1 MSEIGLSNSLPS
13 AGLTRAYTPPRVD
26 SGSESTMATPS
37 VTTSTPDNPST
48 SAPPTQAVGSSSETI
63 SISPDAYRLQQANS
77 PMMAGAVDSNSTSDT
92 GMDSEQ
98 AMALAQSTRDAMV
111 QNPPLAFQAQ
121 TGQIS
126 AQQVAS
132 VLRA

>member
-1 MSEIGLSNSLPS
+1 MSEISLPS
-13 AGLTRAYTPPRVD
+13 SMPSTGATKAYTPPRVD
-26 SGSESTMATPS
+26 SGSESTLATPS
-37 VTTSTPDNPST
+37 VTTSTPDSPST
-48 SAPPTQAVGSSSETI
+48 STLTPSTQTVGSSSETL
-63 SISPDAYRLQQANS
+63 SISSDAYRLQQA
-77 PMMAGAVDSNSTSDT
+77 GASTTEAVASTSDT
-92 GMDSEQ
+92 SMDSEQ

>member
-1 MSEIGLSNSLPS
+1 MSEISLPS
-13 AGLTRAYTPPRVD
+13 SMPSTGATKAYTPPRVD
-26 SGSESTMATPS
+26 SGSESTLATPS
-37 VTTSTPDNPST
+37 VTTSTPNSPST
-48 SAPPTQAVGSSSETI
+48 PTPSTQTVGSSSETL
-63 SISPDAYRLQQANS
+63 SISSDAYRLQQA
-77 PMMAGAVDSNSTSDT
+77 GASTTEAVASTSDT
-92 GMDSEQ
+92 SMDSEQ

>member
-1 MSEIGLSNSLPS
+1 MSEIGLSSSVPS
-13 AGLTRAYTPPRVD
+13 TGPNQAYTPPRVD
-26 SGSESTMATPS
+26 SGPESTPATPS
-37 VTTSTPDNPST
+37 VSTSTPDSPST
-48 SAPPTQAVGSSSETI
+48 STPPTQTVGSSSETI
-63 SISPDAYRLQQANS
+63 SISSDAYRLQQAGS
-77 PMMAGAVDSNSTSDT
+77 PIAEAVDSMSDT
-92 GMDSEQ
+92 SMDSEQ
-98 AMALAQSTRDAMV
+98 AMALAQSTRDAMA